1 MFPMFSLPT
10 PLFRRTAQ
18 GCTLIVLLGMT
29 AFASGQSGSGQGA
42 SASIHAGYHAGPVAL
57 HTERSHSFGAHNLGN
72 TGYGHALSIQGM
84 MNGPWEVEFNAAQAA
99 IVHDDG
105 AMRAWQTEI
114 QSAAIML
121 NRIWPA
127 RGTRNDAGS
136 RNVPTTKGF
145 QPFAGIG
152 LAHVDHIMKQDLE
165 DANGRVYHLWSD
177 GTLRD
182 RDEAGDHAGQA
193 NILHRDYTY
202 ESDLQDSDQWHGS
215 GRSLAIPM
223 QIGVRLDVSPRV
235 RARMGI
241 GGWLGLTDGVDDR
254 SSGGFLSGDA
264 LASGFFGLGIRLG
277 KLGAPAPKAHITP
290 GLTMEDAALLAAL
303 DTDGDGVSNLHD
315 RCPGTR
321 GIPVD
326 ATGCPLDSDGDGY
339 ADYRDMEPHSP
350 HTDVDGH
357 GVALASGNSESDTD
371 KEGWDVI
378 RDRVTSDDR
387 TDFAVRIPEPEDGW
401 TQAERHTLLAFKDL
415 KETSTGVEV
424 GLGNDPVMAGQAAD
438 LLRNQGLEADLL
450 EPGGEMEETLSDAS
464 ATPHADAD
472 SQVHFRVQLGAFR
485 APDSRA
491 LDVLFEGVEVIRMK
505 GNDGLTRVLSA
516 SFAERADAES
526 LQASMVA
533 KGHLGAFIVPSIPT
547 TTGAVDPTHLPD
559 VSALESAPQFDVDR
573 ISFRVQL
580 GALKSTMDTEAMDVL
595 LELGDVEHMNGT
607 GWHRYVHGHF
617 GSAEE
622 ARRALPSLRDVGFP
636 DAFVVGD
643 VAGSIVPVAEAEI
656 LLRQD

>member
-1 MFPMFSLPT
+1 MFPMFSLF
-10 PLFRRTAQ
+10 PLPIRRAAE
-18 GCTLIVLLGMT
+18 GIVLLALLGLTT
-29 AFASGQSGSGQGA
+29 AASGQAGTSQSAAA
-42 SASIHAGYHAGPVAL
+42 SVHAGYQAGPVAL
-57 HTERSHSFGAHNLGN
+57 HTERSHSFGTHNLGN
-72 TGYGHALSIQGM
+72 TGYGHALSVQSTL
-84 MNGPWEVEFNAAQAA
+84 NGAWEVEFNAAQAA

-105 AMRAWQTEI
+105 ALRAWQTEI
-114 QSAAIML
+114 QSAAIMF

-136 RNVPTTKGF
+136 RNVPTTRGF

-165 DANGRVYHLWSD
+165 DANGRAYHLWSD

-193 NILHRDYTY
+193 NILQRDYTY
-202 ESDLQDSDQWHGS
+202 ESDLPDAGPLHGS

-235 RARMGI
+235 RARMGV
-241 GGWLGLTDGVDDR
+241 GGWLGLTDGVDGL
-254 SSGGFLSGDA
+254 SSGRFLSGDA

-277 KLGAPAPKAHITP
+277 KLGAPAPAAPITP

-321 GIPVD
+321 GIAVD

-357 GVALASGNSESDTD
+357 GVALAAGDDGSMPSR
-371 KEGWDVI
+371 EGWDVI

-387 TDFAVRIPEPEDGW
+387 TDFAVHIPEPEDGW

-415 KETSTGVEV
+415 RETSTGVEV
-424 GLGNDPVMAGQAAD
+424 GLGNDPVVAGQAAEA
-438 LLRNQGLEADLL
+438 LRDQGLEADLL
-450 EPGGEMEETLSDAS
+450 EPDAVEPKAREEAPLTMN
-464 ATPHADAD
+464 ADAE
-472 SQVHFRVQLGAFR
+472 SHTHFRVQLGAYR
-485 APDSRA
+485 TPDSKA
-491 LDVLFEGVEVIRMK
+491 LEVLFEGVDVIRLQ
-505 GNDGLTRVLSA
+505 GNDGLTRVLSFPFEDRTEAA
-516 SFAERADAES
+516 SFQTA
-526 LQASMVA
+526 MVA
-533 KGHLGAFIVPSIPT
+533 KGHLGAFIAPSTST
-547 TTGAVDPTHLPD
+547 TTGKVDVTHLPD

-595 LELGDVEHMNGT
+595 LELGDVEHLNGT

-617 GSAEE
+617 GTAEE
-622 ARRALPSLRDVGFP
+622 ARLALPALRDAGFP

-643 VAGSIVPVAEAEI
+643 VGGSIVPVAEAEI